1 MVGPSI
7 GADDRPTLVVVGAA
21 SRDIHADD
29 PRGWR
34 LGGTVSY
41 SSLVAARLGVR
52 VRALVG
58 VDDVAATASE
68 LDVLRVAGV
77 EVELVRLPK
86 GPVFDNQQTPSG
98 RIQRVHST
106 SDRIP
111 VSALPPGWR
120 TPNAALLGPVAGE
133 LSDDWAAAFP
143 QQTYVAIAAQGLVR
157 ALSVG
162 QPVEMLP
169 LSQNPLLTR
178 ADAIAISAEDIAGGA
193 PPIRELLHPGQELL
207 VTHGAMGALR
217 IQFDGTR
224 LRARYMPPQPPRQ
237 AVDTTGAGDTFLAAW
252 LAARMLTGAHEWR
265 PLVVAAAMAS
275 LSVERLTIHETPTL
289 ADLCEV
295 LVRLRD
301 RHLG

>member
-7 GADDRPTLVVVGAA
+7 GGADRPTLLVVGAA

-58 VDDVAATASE
+58 VDEAAATASE
-68 LDVLRVAGV
+68 FDLLRDAGV
-77 EVELVRLPK
+77 EVELVRLPN
-86 GPVFDNQQTPSG
+86 GPVFENQETPSG
-98 RIQRVHST
+98 RVQLIHSA
-106 SDRIP
+106 SDPIP
-111 VSALPPGWR
+111 ISALPAAWR
-120 TPNAALLGPVAGE
+120 TPTAVLLGPVAGE
-133 LSDDWAAAFP
+133 LPDEWAAACP
-143 QQTYVAIAAQGLVR
+143 EQTYVAIAAQGLVR
-157 ALSVG
+157 ALTVG
-162 QPVEMLP
+162 KPVDILAI
-169 LSQNPLLTR
+169 SQNALLTR

-207 VTHGAMGALR
+207 VTHGAMGALH
-217 IQFDGTR
+217 IQFHGTR
-224 LRARYMPPQPPRQ
+224 LRARYMPPLPPRQ

-275 LSVERLTIHETPTL
+275 LSVERQTIHDTPTL

-301 RHLG
+301 RRLG

>member
-1 MVGPSI
+1 M
-7 GADDRPTLVVVGAA
+7 DDRPTLLVVGAA

-111 VSALPPGWR
+111 VSALPSAWR
-120 TPNAALLGPVAGE
+120 TPTAALLGPVAGE

-143 QQTYVAIAAQGLVR
+143 RQTYVAIAAQGLVR
-157 ALSVG
+157 ALAVG
-162 QPVEMLP
+162 KPVETLP
-169 LSQNPLLTR
+169 IRQNALLSR
-178 ADAIAISAEDIAGGA
+178 ADAIAISAEDIASGA

-207 VTHGAMGALR
+207 VTDGAKGALH
-217 IQFDGTR
+217 IQLDGTE
-224 LRARYMPPQPPRQ
+224 LRGRYMPPLPVRE
-237 AVDTTGAGDTFLAAW
+237 AIDTTGAGDTFLAAW
-252 LAARMLTGAHEWR
+252 LATRMLIGDHDWR
-265 PLVVAAAMAS
+265 ALAVAAAMAS
-275 LSVERLTIHETPTL
+275 LSVERLTIHEAPTR